1 MTVYIHSMRT
11 PIPPPA
17 PFKGRGAASNM
28 QGRFER
34 NERSR
39 DLPEAHGSEG
49 VRAPATVVHP
59 QQARR
64 VISVN
69 RSPDIPFKQS
79 LNPYLGCEHGCSYCY
94 ARPSYAYWGLSPGL
108 DFETRIFAKTNAAQ
122 ALRAEIGARGYQ
134 CEPLTLA
141 GNTDPYQPAEREQR
155 ITRAVL
161 EVLDAASHPVSI
173 ITKNALVERDLDL
186 LASLARR
193 NLVHVHVSV
202 TTWDNGLSARLEP
215 RASAPHRRIAAIG
228 RLAAAGV
235 PVGVMVAPV
244 VPALTDRFIETI
256 LQEARA
262 AGAQAAG
269 YVLLRLPDEV
279 APLFQQWLEV
289 HEPLRAAHVMS
300 LVRQLRGGKHYDPRF
315 GLRQTGTG
323 PFAESLRRRF
333 EVASRRLGYLEGR
346 LPLLDTTAFR
356 PPRDD
361 GPQLGLF

>member
-1 MTVYIHSMRT
+1 MNAPV
-11 PIPPPA
+11 PPPA
-17 PFKGRGAASNM
+17 PLKGRGAASNI

-34 NERSR
+34 EQRISGPV
-39 DLPEAHGSEG
+39 DPSDSTDPAGTAS
-49 VRAPATVVHP
+49 APITVVRP

-64 VISVN
+64 VLSVN
-69 RSPDIPFKQS
+69 QSPDLPFDQS

-122 ALRAEIGARGYQ
+122 ALRAELGARGYA
-134 CEPLTLA
+134 CKPITLA

-161 EVLDAASHPVSI
+161 EVLDETSHPVSI
-173 ITKNALVERDLDL
+173 ITKNALVERDIDL

-193 NLVHVHVSV
+193 NLVHVYVSV

-235 PVGVMVAPV
+235 PVGVMVAPII
-244 VPALTDRFIETI
+244 PALTDRFMETI

-262 AGAQAAG
+262 AGAKAAG

-279 APLFQQWLEV
+279 APLFQQWLEA

-300 LVRQLRGGKHYDPRF
+300 LVRQMRGGKTYDARF
-315 GLRQTGTG
+315 RIRQTGTG
-323 PFAESLRRRF
+323 PFADLVRRRF
-333 EVASRRLGYLEGR
+333 DLACRRLGYLDGR
-346 LPLLDTTAFR
+346 LPPLDTTAFA